1 MYQLSVSCGD
11 LRNNPPQQF
20 MKLAFCINVYIL
32 LYKNNRYEHI
42 EYMSAAHQVK
52 PLIFV

>member
-1 MYQLSVSCGD
+1 MYQLSVSRGD
-11 LRNNPPQQF
+11 LRNNPLQQF
-20 MKLAFCINVYIL
+20 MKL
-32 LYKNNRYEHI
+32 NNRYEHI

>member
-20 MKLAFCINVYIL
+20 MKLAFVLTCTYFCIKAIAMSIL
-32 LYKNNRYEHI
+32 N
-42 EYMSAAHQVK
+42 MSAAPQFK